1 MCNAASNGE
10 PLAAIEAAV
19 EGLRSRSRGGW
30 SPEQLGQELIRIRH
44 VADLLEVEFSAIAA
58 DFAATEEYERHGS
71 VSPVDWIR
79 HECRMSA
86 RAATDA
92 VSVGEQAD
100 ALPASVEA
108 VTEGRIGFAHLA
120 LLAGCAGAIRA
131 SATGGGF
138 DEAPLLARALE
149 HSVSRFRHDCAHARH
164 AADAREFL
172 REQVDAVEARS
183 LELLRCDGGA
193 VVVRGFLDAVGGATL
208 RTALEPLA
216 RRAGADDGRLRDRR
230 LADALVE
237 LAAHHLGNACASGRP
252 GQSAHLQVTASLETV
267 RGLMGASAGELGFAG
282 PIPAATVQRLACDA
296 NIARV
301 VLGSDSAVLDVGRA
315 RRLPSGATRRALQ
328 VRDRGCAWPGCD
340 RPPSWTAAHHLHHW
354 AHGGATD
361 LSNLVLLCHRHHWL
375 IHEGGW
381 QLVREQDGA
390 LATIPP
396 IPEYLQSA
404 RAPDH
409 SAAA

>member
-10 PLAAIEAAV
+10 PLAAIQVAV
-19 EGLRSRSRGGW
+19 EGLHSRSRAGW
-30 SPEQLGQELIRIRH
+30 TPEQLGQELIRIRH
-44 VADLLEVEFSAIAA
+44 LCDLLELEFSAVAA
-58 DFAATEEYERHGS
+58 DFAATEEYERLGS
-71 VSPVDWIR
+71 VSPVAWIR

-100 ALPASVEA
+100 ALPASVDA
-108 VTEGRIGFAHLA
+108 VTDGRIGFAHLA
-120 LLAGCAGAIRA
+120 VLAGCAGAIRGSSTA
-131 SATGGGF
+131 GDF

-183 LELLRCDGGA
+183 LELQRCDGG
-193 VVVRGFLDAVGGATL
+193 VVLRGFLDAVGGATL

-216 RRAGADDGRLRDRR
+216 RRAGADDDRLRDRR

-237 LAAHHLGNACASGRP
+237 LAAHSLGTACGSGRP
-252 GQSAHLQVTASLETV
+252 GQGTHLQVTASLETV
-267 RGLMGASAGELGFAG
+267 RGLVGASAGELGFAG

-296 NIARV
+296 SIARV
-301 VLGSDSAVLDVGRA
+301 VLGPDSAVLDVGRA

-340 RPPSWTAAHHLHHW
+340 RPASWTAAHHLHHW
-354 AHGGATD
+354 AQGGATD

-381 QLVREQDGA
+381 QLIREQDGG